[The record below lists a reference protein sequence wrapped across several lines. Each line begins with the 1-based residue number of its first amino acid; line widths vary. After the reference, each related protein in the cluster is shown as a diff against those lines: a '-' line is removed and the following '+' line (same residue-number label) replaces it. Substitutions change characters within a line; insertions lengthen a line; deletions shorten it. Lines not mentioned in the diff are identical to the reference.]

1 MINSVSNPTPGM
13 GQAFGNYFN
22 SLGQAAHSISKLPI
36 IGGNVLAYNRVAN
49 GDAHTVR
56 DAQHFLRSKGYNVG
70 VDGMF
75 GPQTS
80 SALKAYFH
88 NIHPNAYNVAHG
100 VHPGPGGNN
109 HPPAVVVAPP
119 TGGGKGGGKVR
130 GGRGGGGGGNV
141 NAPSPGT
148 PAPAGAFDPRKIA
161 QAQANQEYNPA
172 INSLKQLITDVQN
185 QDPYNQSQI
194 TGWYDQMKNLM
205 NSQYNDQ
212 GANTASG
219 IKGVTDAIGQDAQLF
234 GGSNAP
240 QVATAAENAA
250 GYLGAVGQSQ
260 QDYLKNMLPLLDAQA
275 AQGTANEQNAA
286 RAQLNN
292 YQDQL
297 TNQQQAKGAA
307 YNTDYQQALSDQ
319 ATQAQNA
326 LALQQAQAML
336 PYQIGSARA
345 QLKADKANA
354 AYAGKLNQAKLQA
367 TQAQAQHYGA
377 MTKQELAAAQKD
389 VAQAKA
395 SGGKGAGV
403 LAPGSTSYDRVSGLL
418 SKSLYAGNGKHPITN
433 PVQAQASMFH
443 AARAMGLID
452 AQGRPLVPGALKML
466 NGMLQEQYQR
476 DAAWQANYRWN
487 GSQFVP
493 KSSKK

>member
-13 GQAFGNYFN
+13 GQVFGNYFH
-22 SLGQAAHSISKLPI
+22 SIGQAAQSISKLPV

-49 GDAHTVR
+49 GDAHTVK
-56 DAQHFLRSKGYNVG
+56 DAQTFLKSKGYNVG
-70 VDGMF
+70 VDGIF

-100 VHPGPGGNN
+100 VHTSNTKVNNTVITNVPRARGG
-109 HPPAVVVAPP
+109 
-119 TGGGKGGGKVR
+119 GGGKGGGKVHVAA
-130 GGRGGGGGGNV
+130 GGGN
-141 NAPSPGT
+141 APAPGA

-172 INSLKQLITDVQN
+172 INSLKQLLSDVQN
-185 QDPYNQSQI
+185 QDVYNQKQI
-194 TGWYDQMKNLM
+194 GGYYDQMKNLM
-205 NSQYNDQ
+205 NSQYAEQ
-212 GANTASG
+212 GSSTADA

-240 QVATAAENAA
+240 QMIPAASNAA
-250 GYLGAVGQSQ
+250 GFLGAVGQSQ
-260 QDYLKNMLPLLDAQA
+260 QDYLHNMLPLLDAQA

-286 RAQLNN
+286 RAQMNN

-297 TNQQQAKGAA
+297 TSQQQAKGAA

-433 PVQAQASMFH
+433 PIQAQASMFH